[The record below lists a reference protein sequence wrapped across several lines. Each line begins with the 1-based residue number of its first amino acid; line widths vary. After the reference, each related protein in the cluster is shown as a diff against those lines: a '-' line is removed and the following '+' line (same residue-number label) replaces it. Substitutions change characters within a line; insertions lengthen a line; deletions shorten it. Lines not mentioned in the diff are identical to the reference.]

1 MKTDEERVHEIL
13 YSTDSREELA
23 KRIASLEQIAI
34 GEYVVLQ
41 SAYWQGT
48 GFKVHG
54 GISSKDMANI
64 YDALRALGIEV
75 PQ

>member
-34 GEYVVLQ
+34 SEYVVLQ
-41 SAYWQGT
+41 SAYWQGP
-48 GFKVHG
+48 GFKTHG
-54 GISSKDMANI
+54 GINSKDMARI
-64 YDALRALGIEV
+64 YDALRKLGIEV